1 METICPSI
9 CSISRPWSA
18 KSPLPVDVRRS
29 QRSLLIKLH
38 IDSMGPSSAVGGK
51 DEKKKSARIFRVDAE
66 DWRRS
71 RSQTLDT
78 NVPIYSSK
86 QSLRRGDVSL
96 LRETDRSLVQIIWKP
111 DERDYIREGLRDSK
125 KKTCWPA
132 PVSLLPVHN
141 LSILIISPFFTINVR
156 ALMVACLFN
165 CFKK

>member
-1 METICPSI
+1 MQKVHFRLTYVAPKGRCLNSI
-9 CSISRPWSA
+9 
-18 KSPLPVDVRRS
+18 
-29 QRSLLIKLH
+29 LIAWDQAPQWGEK
-38 IDSMGPSSAVGGK
+38 A
-51 DEKKKSARIFRVDAE
+51 KKKSARIFRVDAE
-66 DWRRS
+66 DCRRS
-71 RSQTLDT
+71 RSQTPDT

-96 LRETDRSLVQIIWKP
+96 LRETDWSLVQIIWKP

-132 PVSLLPVHN
+132 PVSLLPIHN

>member
-51 DEKKKSARIFRVDAE
+51 DEKKNRQGSSASTRKIADDPDLRHRTQMQFIVANNRWGEEMSHCYVRQTGL
-66 DWRRS
+66 WS
-71 RSQTLDT
+71 RSFGNQTS
-78 NVPIYSSK
+78 V
-86 QSLRRGDVSL
+86 
-96 LRETDRSLVQIIWKP
+96 IISEK
-111 DERDYIREGLRDSK
+111 DYVTVK

-156 ALMVACLFN
+156 ALMVACVFN